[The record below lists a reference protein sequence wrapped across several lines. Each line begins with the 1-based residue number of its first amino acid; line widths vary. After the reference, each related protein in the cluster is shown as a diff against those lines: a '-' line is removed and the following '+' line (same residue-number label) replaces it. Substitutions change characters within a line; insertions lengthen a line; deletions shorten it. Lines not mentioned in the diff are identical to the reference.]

1 MEFVFAK
8 LKTAFKTAYLLMGR
22 ICAMMK
28 NAKNVTKNAKNKYIL
43 IALLHK
49 TLYNNVAKPL
59 KGDL

>member
-28 NAKNVTKNAKNKYIL
+28 NEKATKNATKKAKN
-43 IALLHK
+43 
-49 TLYNNVAKPL
+49 
-59 KGDL
+59 D